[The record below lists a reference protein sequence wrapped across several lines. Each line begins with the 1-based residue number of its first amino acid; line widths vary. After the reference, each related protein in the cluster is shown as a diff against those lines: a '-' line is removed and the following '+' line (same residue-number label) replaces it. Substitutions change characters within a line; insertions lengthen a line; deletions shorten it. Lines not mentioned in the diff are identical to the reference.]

1 MTISFAAYMFSV
13 GNMMVGVFRDAN
25 FVTSFV
31 DSENPESWG
40 LLLAQI
46 AVGYAMMRQLAYIHS
61 PYKY

>member
-1 MTISFAAYMFSV
+1 MFSV

-46 AVGYAMMRQLAYIHS
+46 AVGS
-61 PYKY
+61 P